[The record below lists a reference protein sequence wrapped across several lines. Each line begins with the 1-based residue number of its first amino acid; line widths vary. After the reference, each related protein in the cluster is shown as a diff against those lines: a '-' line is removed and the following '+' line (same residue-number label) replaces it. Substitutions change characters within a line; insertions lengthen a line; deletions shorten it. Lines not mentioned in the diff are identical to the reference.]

1 MSREL
6 RDVGARLI
14 ESSEGRGLTTG
25 ITLQELVAEDPRVLR
40 MQGLMGDFA
49 SQLPVN
55 DVLRLM
61 EASVSLNEG
70 KDGALMVFVAEL
82 YTGRVQATP
91 DSLIARVWN
100 ECLGAEAIPFDTEAR
115 RALIAKGLL
124 HPELKRHIEAWQ
136 KMTTAAHA

>member
-1 MSREL
+1 MWLQGVMRE
-6 RDVGARLI
+6 
-14 ESSEGRGLTTG
+14 
-25 ITLQELVAEDPRVLR
+25 
-40 MQGLMGDFA
+40 FA
-49 SQLPVN
+49 SQVPVN

-61 EASVSLNEG
+61 EASVNLWEG
-70 KDGALMVFVAEL
+70 EDALMVFVAEL
-82 YTGRVQATP
+82 YTGRVEATP